1 MVLYHII
8 DNIYL
13 SNLNSAL
20 ILEDIQ
26 KEDITIIHRLSE
38 DYNKNI
44 YPNHIQFYN
53 YQLEDNFL
61 YTYELMKYGEQIIS
75 NIENNQNKKILIHCN
90 EGRSR
95 SVSVIM
101 LYLIIKKGYR
111 YIDALQYIERIKPDI
126 NPNIGFKRILKIY
139 NDLYQKNNLNIQ
151 EVIET
156 LKINEY
162 NKYKY
167 LK

>member
-13 SNLNSAL
+13 SNLRSAL
-20 ILEDIQ
+20 NLEDIQ

-44 YPNHIQFYN
+44 YPNNIQFYN

-75 NIENNQNKKILIHCN
+75 NIENNKNKKILIHCN

-95 SVSVIM
+95 SVSVIIM
-101 LYLIIKKGYR
+101 YLILKKGYR
-111 YIDALQYIERIKPDI
+111 YIDALQHIERIKSDI
-126 NPNIGFKRILKIY
+126 NPNIGFKRILK
-139 NDLYQKNNLNIQ
+139 LYNNLYNNKLINIQ
-151 EVIET
+151 EEIEL
-156 LKINEY
+156 LKNSEY